1 VAPQEIAS
9 WNNISLKSALLP
21 GKKITIKATTQQLAS
36 SNTPH
41 LMNYTVVKNDSLE
54 QISKKFKVS
63 VADLRKAN
71 PTVLAKGLNPGQR
84 LKVLIDSTPY
94 SG

>member
-1 VAPQEIAS
+1 
-9 WNNISLKSALLP
+9 
-21 GKKITIKATTQQLAS
+21 
-36 SNTPH
+36 
-41 LMNYTVVKNDSLE
+41 MNYTVVKNDSLE